1 MNGVL
6 LSLAACPD
14 TRLDLLCSRQW
25 IGSDRR
31 LPPNCPLRELP
42 LHTFPFPENVTE
54 RLWKLTGFPSMD
66 RFLPPDTDWV
76 FCPMETRLP
85 MKRRPVAITIHDIKA
100 FEPDLPESNTPAHRQ
115 FRKRWSRWI
124 HKAIRDSAVVFTVSE
139 FSKRRMVELLD
150 APEGK
155 IVVSGNGVDPRFA
168 ALGERRS
175 GAPTPHAPPYALI
188 IGGLRLQKGA
198 SAVLEIARLMQS
210 VNPEFHFDVVGPNEA
225 QWLPRA
231 QSLPNVRLHGFL
243 DDKAVDDLLCRAT
256 ALLFLS
262 EYEGFGIPPLEALA
276 VGVPAIVADRA
287 SLPEVV
293 GDAGYIVNPTTH
305 HEIVSLLA
313 ALADGRERHDV
324 AKGQARAG
332 KYTWDGV
339 AGKVLATLNERGRD
353 SR

>member
-6 LSLAACPD
+6 LSLAARPD

-25 IGSDRR
+25 IGSDCR
-31 LPPNCPLRELP
+31 LPPSCPLRELP
-42 LHTFPFPENVTE
+42 LHTFPFPENFTE
-54 RLWKLTGFPSMD
+54 RLWKLTGLPAMD

-175 GAPTPHAPPYALI
+175 EAPTPHAPPYALI

-210 VNPEFHFDVVGPNEA
+210 VNPGFHFDVVGPNEA

-293 GDAGYIVNPTTH
+293 GDAGYIVNPTAH

-332 KYTWDGV
+332 SYTWDSV
-339 AGKVLATLNERGRD
+339 AGKVLATLHERGRD